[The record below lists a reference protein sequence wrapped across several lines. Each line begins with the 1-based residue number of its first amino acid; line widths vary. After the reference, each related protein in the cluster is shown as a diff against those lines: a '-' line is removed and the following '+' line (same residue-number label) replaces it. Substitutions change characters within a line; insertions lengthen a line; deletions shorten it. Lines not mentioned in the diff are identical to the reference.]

1 VQITDPALSRYVQRL
16 WEAKGTDLFLTAD
29 APPFVRVDGRVTPLV
44 DEWPLSETRVAELID
59 GLLLPAHRDEFAREF
74 DVDFSI
80 GWQGK
85 ARLRGSAF
93 LQRGMPT
100 LALRIIPDAIP
111 SFDDLGL
118 PASVR
123 RLGALPQGLV
133 LFTGPTGSGKSTTQA
148 SLIDW
153 INTYRQCHVLTI
165 EDPIEYLHRHRSS
178 MISQREIGADSHSFH
193 RALRSA
199 LREAPDVLLVGE
211 MRDHES
217 IAIALTLAETGH
229 LVFSTLHTN
238 DAAQSLDR
246 IVDVFPAERQDQI
259 RVQLAG
265 SLSAVVAQRL
275 VPRCGGGM
283 VAAFEV
289 LIATNAVRNL
299 VREGKTRQLRN
310 SLTTGQ
316 PDGMQTLEMSLSH
329 LVHQGTVSYADAV
342 AHALVPKEIWVPPGE
357 AGVIAA

>member
-1 VQITDPALSRYVQRL
+1 VQITDVDLSRWVQGL
-16 WEAKGTDLFLTAD
+16 YEAKGTDLFLTAD
-29 APPFVRVDGRVTPLV
+29 APPFARVDGKVAPIPG
-44 DEWPLSETRVAELID
+44 EEPLSEDRVTQLID
-59 GLLLPAHRDEFAREF
+59 GMLLPAHKDEFAREF
-74 DVDFSI
+74 DVDFSV
-80 GWQGK
+80 GWDGR

-93 LQRGMPT
+93 LQRGRPT
-100 LALRIIPDAIP
+100 LALRLIPDAIP
-111 SFDDLGL
+111 SFDELGL
-118 PASVR
+118 PLAVQ

-133 LFTGPTGSGKSTTQA
+133 LFTGPTGSGKSTSLA

-153 INTYRQCHVLTI
+153 INTHRPCHILTI
-165 EDPIEYLHRHRSS
+165 EDPIEYLHRHKQS
-178 MISQREIGADSHSFH
+178 MVSQREIGADSHSFQ

-211 MRDHES
+211 MRDPES

-246 IVDVFPAERQDQI
+246 IVDVFPAERQEQI

-275 VPRCGGGM
+275 IPRMGGGL

-289 LIATNAVRNL
+289 LIANSAVHNL
-299 VREGKTRQLRN
+299 VREGKSRQLRN

-316 PDGMQTLEMSLSH
+316 LDGMQTLEMSLSH
-329 LVHQGTVSYADAV
+329 LVHQGVVSYAEAV
-342 AHALVPKEIWVPPGE
+342 SHALVPKEVWVPPGV
-357 AGVIAA
+357 AGIAA

>member
-1 VQITDPALSRYVQRL
+1 VQITDADLSRWVQGL
-16 WEAKGTDLFLTAD
+16 YEAKGTDLFLTAD
-29 APPFVRVDGRVTPLV
+29 APPFARVDGKVAPLA
-44 DEWPLSETRVAELID
+44 DESPLSESRVTQLI
-59 GLLLPAHRDEFAREF
+59 GGMLLPAQREEFMREF
-74 DVDFSI
+74 DVDFSV
-80 GWQGK
+80 GWEGK

-93 LQRGMPT
+93 LQRGAPT
-100 LALRIIPDAIP
+100 LALRLIPDAIP
-111 SFDDLGL
+111 TFDDLGV
-118 PASVR
+118 PMAVR

-148 SLIDW
+148 ALIDW
-153 INTYRQCHVLTI
+153 INENRQCHILTI
-165 EDPIEYLHRHRSS
+165 EDPIEYLHRHKSS
-178 MISQREIGADSHSFH
+178 MISQREIGSDSHSFH

-199 LREAPDVLLVGE
+199 LREAPDVLLIGE

-246 IVDVFPAERQDQI
+246 IVDVFPAERQEQI

-275 VPRCGGGM
+275 IPRKGGGM

-289 LIATNAVRNL
+289 LIANSAVRNL
-299 VREGKTRQLRN
+299 VREGKSRQLRN

-316 PDGMQTLEMSLSH
+316 TDGMQTLEMSLSH
-329 LVHQGTVSYADAV
+329 LVHQGVVSYPEAV
-342 AHALVPKEIWVPPGE
+342 AHALVPKEVWVPPGE
-357 AGVIAA
+357 AGIAA